1 MALTYDRHE
10 QSMQQFIKEELD
22 LCAKQPAN
30 LCGKDKDIV
39 VPVVI
44 ELIGRIRDRSR
55 IFHGFE
61 SDATNPD

>member
-44 ELIGRIRDRSR
+44 ELIGRDIRPVR
-55 IFHGFE
+55 IFHGVGIRRYK
-61 SDATNPD
+61 S

>member
-1 MALTYDRHE
+1 
-10 QSMQQFIKEELD
+10 MQQFIKEELD

-55 IFHGFE
+55 IFLGFE